1 MKREHFLLC
10 VLKIQHFRT
19 ATINVNSLGDHALRL
34 HNKLKSRQSGQS
46 YFFFLLQGFEK
57 KTHFA
62 F

>member
-34 HNKLKSRQSGQS
+34 HNKLKSRQS
-46 YFFFLLQGFEK
+46 YFFFLAAGI
-57 KTHFA
+57 
-62 F
+62 